1 MKSKIFIVIFLMT
14 LFSSNAQSLEN
25 YLQEAEWNNPELKA
39 KKLKY
44 NSAIEKIVEV
54 GSLPNTSIGAS
65 YFVQEPETRVGAQK
79 AKFSI
84 VQKLPWFGTLEAKQ
98 ASAELFANSK
108 LDEVDVFRRDLFFKV
123 KTSYFKLYEL
133 NRQRSIVEE
142 NVEIMKTF
150 ESLALNEL
158 ENNRS
163 TMVDV
168 LKIRMEKN
176 ALLNQLS
183 TTDQNILSESVV
195 FNLLLNRNEGVQVQ
209 VIKDFDD
216 FIIKEDYPKT
226 MINNNPKIGR
236 LLNIKNALNKSELAV
251 KKEGLP
257 NIGIGLDY
265 VLVDERNIE
274 NLVDNGKDIIMP
286 MINISVP
293 LFSKKYS
300 SKQKQL
306 QLDQKAID
314 NSLEST
320 KNSLVT
326 EYEKAVKT
334 MLNAKSTIQTQDLN
348 IEEADKAK
356 KVLLAAYETG
366 KIDFEQLLEIQQ
378 LKLKFQF
385 KKASSEKGFATQAAK
400 LEYLTKNN

>member
-385 KKASSEKGFATQAAK
+385 KKASSEKVFATQAAK